1 MIARGFFFPAVGL
14 LALAVGTGCGT
25 KYAREESLPSTGAR
39 VTGVVKYG
47 NEQIHYGL
55 IRIKVGNQEAAG
67 KIREDGTYLVEN
79 CPLGSATIAVNSA
92 AGRGDYQAALM
103 AGGAYTGPDGKGRKR
118 VSLTFTDVPNKFFE
132 PDTSG
137 LTLTVVEGENK
148 HDIAI
153 KK

>member
-14 LALAVGTGCGT
+14 LALAAGTGCGT
-25 KYAREESLPSTGAR
+25 KYAREESLPSTGAK

-47 NEQIHYGL
+47 SEQIHYGL
-55 IRIKVGNQEAAG
+55 VRIKVGNQEAAG

-79 CPLGSATIAVNSA
+79 CPLGSATIAVNTD
-92 AGRGDYQAALM
+92 AGKGDHQTALRQS
-103 AGGAYTGPDGKGRKR
+103 GDYTGPDGKGRKR

-137 LTLTVVEGENK
+137 LTYTVVEGENK
-148 HDIAI
+148 HDIVI